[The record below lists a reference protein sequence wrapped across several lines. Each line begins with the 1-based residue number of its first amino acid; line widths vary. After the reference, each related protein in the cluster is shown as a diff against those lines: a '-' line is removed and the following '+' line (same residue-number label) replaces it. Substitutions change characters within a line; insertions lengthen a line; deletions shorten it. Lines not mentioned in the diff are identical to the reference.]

1 VAGFQRVEDIQ
12 AWVVAIDLV
21 ADLHARFDEGR
32 VKGSYWIRDQVLRA
46 ALSISNKIADGF
58 GRGSDAEFARFLS
71 YSRGSAMEVISCLHV
86 LVRIGLFT
94 AEEAA
99 PLHQLA
105 TLCLQ
110 QVSRLQ
116 GYLTPGRVR
125 EDNLEAYHAL

>member
-1 VAGFQRVEDIQ
+1 MKYSRFEELPVWNLA
-12 AWVVAIDLV
+12 
-21 ADLHARFDEGR
+21 ADLAAIMFEWTTQPSFRG
-32 VKGSYWIRDQVLRA
+32 KGDLANQIQRA
-46 ALSISNKIADGF
+46 TLSISNNIAEGF